1 MFELSFSELLLVIVV
16 GLLVFG
22 PDKLPHAAR
31 QAGLFFGRL
40 KRSYQGVR
48 REMERELGMDEVKRQ
63 LHNEEIMR
71 SLGETPTMLKESVAE
86 VKQSVAD
93 VKDNVTGLGQQ
104 LSDGVKQAQVDVNT
118 PLTKPSVNNE
128 NP

>member
-22 PDKLPHAAR
+22 PDKLPQAAR
-31 QAGLFFGRL
+31 SAGLFFGRL

-48 REMERELGMDEVKRQ
+48 REMERELGMDDIKRQ

-71 SLGETPTMLKESVAE
+71 SLGEAPEQL
-86 VKQSVAD
+86 KQSVAD
-93 VKDNVTGLGQQ
+93 VKQSLQSTG
-104 LSDGVKQAQVDVNT
+104 DDIKQAVESSPAANSAISSTANPAAT
-118 PLTKPSVNNE
+118 PAATNEKP
-128 NP
+128 